1 MRSALSGQAR
11 ERLEQELAALRDRR
25 DRLAGQV
32 RARDRVGDQ
41 ADEAFS
47 LRLDDDIAAMDDRI
61 GELSELLASGRNV
74 ETGTHGVLDGTRV
87 TLRFA
92 DGEVQTLQVVAVP
105 EEIPAGQE
113 DAMVTFDSPLGLAL
127 SGRAAGDTV
136 AYSAPAGVVRAEI
149 VSLEP
154 PD

>member
-127 SGRAAGDTV
+127 SGRAAGDTI